1 MQGGNGLPT
10 KNDVL
15 SILENA
21 RGHFVSGQ
29 ELAEQLKLSR
39 TAVWKA
45 VRCLEEDGHHITAL
59 KNKGYML
66 EADSDRLSAQ
76 AIKIWTSEKYA
87 DMPVTLFESTD
98 STNTQ
103 AKLLA
108 LHGAAHGTLILAEE
122 QLSGRGRSGKSFYSP
137 RGAGLYMSVILKPEK
152 NAAAP
157 QMITL
162 AAAVAA
168 CLAIEKL
175 TGRQPQIKWVND
187 LYLDG
192 KKICGILTEAV
203 TDFESGGIESIVVGI
218 GVDCSV
224 DQALLPPELINI
236 VGSLDVKGLSRSR
249 LAAEIYAGIMES
261 FDAPDNAAV
270 IEAYKK
276 RSLMK
281 GKHILFQQGDVQ
293 LSAVV
298 TGINNLGGLLVRLEN
313 GEDMVLSSGEVTIK
327 SLMG

>member
-1 MQGGNGLPT
+1 
-10 KNDVL
+10 
-15 SILENA
+15 
-21 RGHFVSGQ
+21 
-29 ELAEQLKLSR
+29 
-39 TAVWKA
+39 
-45 VRCLEEDGHHITAL
+45 
-59 KNKGYML
+59 ML

-108 LHGAAHGTLILAEE
+108 LRGAAHGTLILAR

-175 TGRQPQIKWVND
+175 TGRQPQVKWVND

-192 KKICGILTEAV
+192 KKNLRNFNQAV
-203 TDFESGGIESIVVGI
+203 TDFESGGIESIVVG
-218 GVDCSV
+218 VRRE
-224 DQALLPPELINI
+224 LL
-236 VGSLDVKGLSRSR
+236 GRSGAFTAGANQYCR
-249 LAAEIYAGIMES
+249 LA
-261 FDAPDNAAV
+261 
-270 IEAYKK
+270 
-276 RSLMK
+276 
-281 GKHILFQQGDVQ
+281 
-293 LSAVV
+293 
-298 TGINNLGGLLVRLEN
+298 
-313 GEDMVLSSGEVTIK
+313 
-327 SLMG
+327 